1 LVACITHV
9 SSHRRFFTV
18 GNTRKKLHSVDGNC
32 YSHYLTHSRKWSRE
46 PPTVLGGG
54 KCYAELLRL
63 DEPELC
69 TRLRADEL
77 NFYPAAGCQP
87 FVPLAAN
94 GPWIITTHGAVI
106 YDTAGYGQGW
116 PLAALL
122 TTATTDIFSIFF
134 IS

>member
-1 LVACITHV
+1 M
-9 SSHRRFFTV
+9 
-18 GNTRKKLHSVDGNC
+18 
-32 YSHYLTHSRKWSRE
+32 SR
-46 PPTVLGGG
+46 TVLRGG

-63 DEPELC
+63 DEPDLC
-69 TRLRADEL
+69 TRLRVDVL

-116 PLAALL
+116 PQRFSPPPRL
-122 TTATTDIFSIFF
+122 TLFSFHF
-134 IS
+134 ISLKSLVTTTNANRLLLKWQSLMWSMY